1 MSENKEVA
9 VPVGNI
15 PSGLFIVCAHDKD
28 SDITDGFLA
37 SWVQQVSFDPLLVTL
52 AVKPGRPCSDQIL
65 EKSTFSINIVGD
77 HDTSYLKHFWSG
89 YDENKNPFGELDHEL
104 TADNGVVL
112 KAAKATLI
120 CRPKEISQP
129 GDHNLVVAEVI
140 ASFTHEEKSKSKVH
154 LRKTGLD
161 Y

>member
-1 MSENKEVA
+1 MSENKELA

-28 SDITDGFLA
+28 SNKTDGFLA
-37 SWVQQVSFDPLLVTL
+37 SWIQQVSFDPLLVTV

-65 EKSTFSINIVGD
+65 EKSVFSINIVGD
-77 HDTSYLKHFWSG
+77 HDTSFLKHFWSG
-89 YDENKNPFGELDHEL
+89 YDESKNPFSEIDHEIS
-104 TADNGVVL
+104 AENGVIL
-112 KAAKATLI
+112 KGAKSTLI

-129 GDHNLVVAEVI
+129 GDHSLVVAEVI
-140 ASFTHEEKSKSKVH
+140 ASVTHDEKSKSKVH
-154 LRKTGLD
+154 LRKSGTD